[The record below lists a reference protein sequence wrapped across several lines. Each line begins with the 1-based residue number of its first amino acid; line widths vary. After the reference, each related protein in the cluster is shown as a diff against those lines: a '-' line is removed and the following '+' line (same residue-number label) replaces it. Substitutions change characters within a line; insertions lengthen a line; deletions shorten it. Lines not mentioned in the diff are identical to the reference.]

1 MFLLFET
8 SEQLH
13 WHHDMNNS
21 SQIENRND
29 LIRDN
34 YSKAILNT
42 DLDALNAW
50 KKRKEKSNRID
61 DHEND
66 INTIKEELGEIK
78 FMIKEIKKA
87 IEVNN

>member
-1 MFLLFET
+1 MSLLFET

-13 WHHDMNNS
+13 WHHDMNKSN
-21 SQIENRND
+21 QIENRND
-29 LIRDN
+29 LVRDT

-61 DHEND
+61 THEND
-66 INTIKEELGEIK
+66 INNIKEELGEIK
-78 FMIKEIKKA
+78 FMIKEIKEA
-87 IEVNN
+87 IKVIN